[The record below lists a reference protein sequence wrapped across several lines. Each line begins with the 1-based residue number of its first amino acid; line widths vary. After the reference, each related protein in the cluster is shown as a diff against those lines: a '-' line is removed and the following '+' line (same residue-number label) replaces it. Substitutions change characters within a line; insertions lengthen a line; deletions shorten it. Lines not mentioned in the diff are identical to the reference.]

1 MTVRN
6 ELGPFIR
13 NYELLSY
20 PTRRASNDSVRRV
33 KRGAEHWSNAERV
46 RFKALGREFRLVLHP
61 DLSSFSEDFVMT
73 TSGGAVDV
81 DLSHIFSGHIEGDP
95 GSRVFGSVV
104 DGVFHGRISAASGHT
119 FYAEP
124 AWMYS
129 ALQEKGHTV
138 FYSEEDVR
146 LPAQLRPHGGCGF
159 DQLQTYMHRQN
170 VATGASA
177 PFQHLDET
185 PMKLEMDN
193 RWRRPYQNGGK
204 RRVRRSPD
212 YADPPP
218 GSRRKPRSG
227 KGRRRSSRQESTRRV
242 CHMQVVIDHLLYQ
255 FFMKGADD
263 KTARERITSMIGT
276 HMASTNLIYSTTDF
290 KGIVGM
296 RFVIQDLRINDTS
309 ACEGADAASNPFC
322 RNDLDANLMLQLFAL
337 EERND
342 FCLSY
347 AWTNRDLGEGTLGL
361 AYLAYA
367 SDKLGGACE
376 KFRSVNTREGIRRMA
391 LNTGVIT
398 LYLHGGPVALAV
410 SEVTVAHE
418 IGHSFGALHD
428 ETPECAPGGANGN
441 YIMFARATTGRQP
454 FNRKFSPC
462 SIRGISA
469 VLSAILNGLY
479 DKENCFLSHQ
489 ESFCGNN
496 VREENEDCDCG
507 YNEKDCHDLCC
518 YARKNSQHVPGCTL
532 RPNAQC
538 SPSAGSC
545 CSTDCHFVSA
555 NQQCSAEN
563 ECNYASF
570 CRYPSLN
577 EFSFPGHICS
587 QQVLSRR
594 SVSLDGSAS
603 NETLTAVNIRNDA
616 VRAVYGQVIT
626 GVAALC
632 PEPRHKAN
640 LSECNRGT
648 QVCLSGRCEGSICQK
663 YGYDDCQRSSSA
675 GSSLSPAD
683 MCLVDCMRAGTDG
696 HCVGTCNEPT
706 LSSLCG
712 RKRERGAACNQ
723 NRGYCDVFHRCRTV
737 DEDGP
742 LARLEQLLVP
752 NRLREWFKR
761 YTWLVAIL
769 GVLFLSGVLLFI
781 RCCAVLTPTNNPGL
795 PKART
800 LRESVQRP
808 MEIFTNL
815 YQCKTQRPVTKGLIS
830 ADIRIAKSLGQVQ
843 RVFQVHFR

>member
-1 MTVRN
+1 MTVRSKTRKIWKRRN
-6 ELGPFIR
+6 AIPTSIVLILFLSGAGNAEELGPFIR
-13 NYELLSY
+13 HYELLSY
-20 PTRRASNDSVRRV
+20 PARQPSNDSVRRV
-33 KRGAEHWSNAERV
+33 KRGAEQWSNAERI

-61 DLSSFSEDFVMT
+61 DLSSFSNDFVMT
-73 TSGGAVDV
+73 TPGGTVDV
-81 DLSHIFSGHIEGDP
+81 DLSHIFSGHVEGDL
-95 GSRVFGSVV
+95 GSRVFGSVI
-104 DGVFHGRISAASGHT
+104 DGVFHGRISTGSGRI

-129 ALQEKGHTV
+129 ALQDKGHTV
-138 FYSEEDVR
+138 FYSAEDVR
-146 LPAQLRPHGGCGF
+146 LPAQLRSHGGCGF
-159 DQLQTYMHRQN
+159 DQLQAYMHRKN
-170 VATGASA
+170 IAVEART
-177 PFQHLDET
+177 PFQHFDQT
-185 PMKLEMDN
+185 SMGQEMAH

-212 YADPPP
+212 YADPPS
-218 GSRRKPRSG
+218 GSRRKPRARSG
-227 KGRRRSSRQESTRRV
+227 KDRRRSSRQDSTRRV
-242 CHMQVVIDHLLYQ
+242 CHMQVVVDHLLYE
-255 FFMKGADD
+255 FFAKGADD
-263 KTARERITSMIGT
+263 KTARERITSMVGT

-309 ACEGADAASNPFC
+309 ACEGAEAANNPFC

-418 IGHSFGALHD
+418 IGHSFGALL
-428 ETPECAPGGANGN
+428 TRSPSVATMCA
-441 YIMFARATTGRQP
+441 RRTKT
-454 FNRKFSPC
+454 
-462 SIRGISA
+462 
-469 VLSAILNGLY
+469 
-479 DKENCFLSHQ
+479 
-489 ESFCGNN
+489 
-496 VREENEDCDCG
+496 CDCG
-507 YNEKDCHDLCC
+507 YSEKDCHDLCC
-518 YARKNSQHVPGCTL
+518 YARKNSQHASGCTL

-545 CSTDCHFVSA
+545 CSTDCHFVNA

-570 CRYPSLN
+570 CS
-577 EFSFPGHICS
+577 
-587 QQVLSRR
+587 
-594 SVSLDGSAS
+594 
-603 NETLTAVNIRNDA
+603 
-616 VRAVYGQVIT
+616 
-626 GVAALC
+626 GVAAQC

-648 QVCLSGRCEGSICQK
+648 QVCLSGRCDGSICQK

-696 HCVGTCNEPT
+696 HCVDTCNEPA
-706 LSSLCG
+706 LASLCG

-752 NRLREWFKR
+752 SRLREWFKR

-808 MEIFTNL
+808 MEIFTA
-815 YQCKTQRPVTKGLIS
+815 TST
-830 ADIRIAKSLGQVQ
+830 
-843 RVFQVHFR
+843 

>member
-1 MTVRN
+1 MSANLGRGRATN
-6 ELGPFIR
+6 AAPSDELGPFIR

-367 SDKLGGACE
+367 SGNHRIDLLH
-376 KFRSVNTREGIRRMA
+376 SRM
-391 LNTGVIT
+391 
-398 LYLHGGPVALAV
+398 
-410 SEVTVAHE
+410 
-418 IGHSFGALHD
+418 
-428 ETPECAPGGANGN
+428 
-441 YIMFARATTGRQP
+441 R
-454 FNRKFSPC
+454 
-462 SIRGISA
+462 
-469 VLSAILNGLY
+469 
-479 DKENCFLSHQ
+479 
-489 ESFCGNN
+489 
-496 VREENEDCDCG
+496 
-507 YNEKDCHDLCC
+507 
-518 YARKNSQHVPGCTL
+518 
-532 RPNAQC
+532 
-538 SPSAGSC
+538 
-545 CSTDCHFVSA
+545 
-555 NQQCSAEN
+555 
-563 ECNYASF
+563 
-570 CRYPSLN
+570 
-577 EFSFPGHICS
+577 
-587 QQVLSRR
+587 
-594 SVSLDGSAS
+594 
-603 NETLTAVNIRNDA
+603 
-616 VRAVYGQVIT
+616 
-626 GVAALC
+626 
-632 PEPRHKAN
+632 
-640 LSECNRGT
+640 
-648 QVCLSGRCEGSICQK
+648 
-663 YGYDDCQRSSSA
+663 
-675 GSSLSPAD
+675 
-683 MCLVDCMRAGTDG
+683 MRA
-696 HCVGTCNEPT
+696 
-706 LSSLCG
+706 
-712 RKRERGAACNQ
+712 
-723 NRGYCDVFHRCRTV
+723 
-737 DEDGP
+737 
-742 LARLEQLLVP
+742 
-752 NRLREWFKR
+752 
-761 YTWLVAIL
+761 
-769 GVLFLSGVLLFI
+769 
-781 RCCAVLTPTNNPGL
+781 
-795 PKART
+795 
-800 LRESVQRP
+800 
-808 MEIFTNL
+808 
-815 YQCKTQRPVTKGLIS
+815 
-830 ADIRIAKSLGQVQ
+830 
-843 RVFQVHFR
+843 

>member
-1 MTVRN
+1 MSLARSFGTT
-6 ELGPFIR
+6 
-13 NYELLSY
+13 SCY
-20 PTRRASNDSVRRV
+20 PILPGKRATTAFRRV
-33 KRGAEHWSNAERV
+33 KRGAGQWSNAERV

-61 DLSSFSEDFVMT
+61 DLSSFSDDFVMT

-95 GSRVFGSVV
+95 GSQVFGSVV

-146 LPAQLRPHGGCGF
+146 LPAQLRSHGGCGF

-170 VATGASA
+170 VATGARA
-177 PFQHLDET
+177 PFQHFDET
-185 PMKLEMDN
+185 PMELEMHNFVFRDN
-193 RWRRPYQNGGK
+193 LILIRRKWPCLACSSVYLDSNRIIDGVAPTKMAGSDASG
-204 RRVRRSPD
+204 VPLTT
-212 YADPPP
+212 PILPP

-227 KGRRRSSRQESTRRV
+227 KGRRRNSRQDSTRRV
-242 CHMQVVIDHLLYQ
+242 CHMQVVVDHLLYQ

-398 LYLHGGPVALAV
+398 L
-410 SEVTVAHE
+410 
-418 IGHSFGALHD
+418 
-428 ETPECAPGGANGN
+428 
-441 YIMFARATTGRQP
+441 
-454 FNRKFSPC
+454 
-462 SIRGISA
+462 IRGISA

-577 EFSFPGHICS
+577 EFSFADDIF
-587 QQVLSRR
+587 
-594 SVSLDGSAS
+594 
-603 NETLTAVNIRNDA
+603 AVNRCA
-616 VRAVYGQVIT
+616 CRA
-626 GVAALC
+626 A
-632 PEPRHKAN
+632 
-640 LSECNRGT
+640 
-648 QVCLSGRCEGSICQK
+648 CEGSICQK

-696 HCVGTCNEPT
+696 HCVGTCNEPA

-737 DEDGP
+737 DEEGP

-808 MEIFTNL
+808 MEIFTAAS
-815 YQCKTQRPVTKGLIS
+815 T
-830 ADIRIAKSLGQVQ
+830 
-843 RVFQVHFR
+843 